1 MMVLS
6 EAQINSPLSHQ
17 TGGVA
22 PAPDTEG
29 FRPERSPAELAITA
43 LIGCTCLSFLALC
56 RYTNLDADEGIVL
69 QGAQRVLEGQ
79 VPYRDFF
86 SFYVPGHYYSLALL
100 FKLFGSSLFVARLE
114 LVICAVLFSSL
125 TYLIARR
132 TCARWSAL
140 LATYAAAVTCLPA
153 RFMVTHWDTTLVA
166 YLALYCG
173 IRWIE
178 GQGPGWALATGSFMA
193 TSCLFEQSTGV
204 GVCLG
209 VILGAAIVW
218 GRTRTPAFRLSLI
231 GLAGIGF
238 VWPFM
243 FTIAYF
249 GSRHALRAMITGS
262 LWPLFH
268 YSAANRTFYGYT
280 AVFSHEA
287 GIWHTGWI
295 ARIVLLVT
303 NGPLFIIS
311 LLPLVAAGI
320 FGWFALARPSREL
333 SPRWQHF
340 TFVSAFCLGLLI
352 SVLTTKRPDFVHLD
366 YLAPIFYIVLAWAV
380 QGLNLESRWWRS
392 VVPFACFYLLI
403 SSTAFGLAMLA
414 APLGAHQQV
423 ATARGRVTL
432 DDRDNS
438 LEIAQRSVRPGEKIL
453 VYPYEPLYY
462 YLTGTFSVTRHDFL
476 QPGMHTPEQFQ
487 ESLEALEANQTR
499 VVLFD
504 TSYKERL
511 AWTSPNAR
519 MGVFNA
525 HDSVSDYIL
534 AHYQKCEGP
543 ITNQYWSFLLMVR
556 KDQPCGSKAQEY
568 ESTR

>member
-1 MMVLS
+1 MMALS
-6 EAQINSPLSHQ
+6 GQQVKEALPHRNDA
-17 TGGVA
+17 VA
-22 PAPDTEG
+22 RMSDDAV
-29 FRPERSPAELAITA
+29 FRPEQSAAELSMTA

-56 RYTNLDADEGIVL
+56 RYTNLDGDEGIVL

-114 LVICAVLFSSL
+114 LVICAVLFSAL

-140 LATYAAAVTCLPA
+140 LATYAAAITCLPA

-166 YLALYCG
+166 YLSLYCG

-178 GQGPGWALATGSFMA
+178 DQGRRWALATGSFMA
-193 TSCLFEQSTGV
+193 ASCLFEQSTGV

-209 VILGAAIVW
+209 MIFGTAVIW
-218 GRTRTPAFRLSLI
+218 GRTRTHAFRVSLI
-231 GLAGIGF
+231 GVAVFGF
-238 VWPFM
+238 VWPFII
-243 FTIAYF
+243 TVAYF
-249 GSRHALRAMITGS
+249 GARHALRDMISGS

-287 GIWHTGWI
+287 GIWHSGWI

-303 NGPLFIIS
+303 NGPLFTIP
-311 LLPLVAAGI
+311 LLPIVAAAI
-320 FGWFALARPSREL
+320 FGWFALARSSTVL
-333 SPRWQHF
+333 GSRWQHF

-352 SVLTTKRPDFVHLD
+352 SILTTKRPDFVHLD

-392 VVPFACFYLLI
+392 VMPFACFYILI

-432 DDRDNS
+432 DDRDRS
-438 LEIAQRSVRPGEKIL
+438 LEIVQRSVRPGEKIL

-462 YLTGTFSVTRHDFL
+462 YLTGTFSITRHDFL

-487 ESLEALEANQTR
+487 ESLESLQANQTR

-511 AWTSPNAR
+511 AWTSPNAPI
-519 MGVFNA
+519 GLFKG
-525 HDSVSDYIL
+525 HDSLPDYIF

-543 ITNQYWSFLLMVR
+543 IANQYWTFLLMVR
-556 KDQPCGSKAQEY
+556 KDQPCVSKAQQY
-568 ESTR
+568 EGTR